1 MSLWSGQHGGMPNAW
16 VPVLPILIVALVV
29 PLVIWG
35 IVATQRRTT
44 ENLRKLA
51 DRLRLT
57 FHPAEG
63 WTGSP
68 RVSGMLRGKPVD
80 VFTYS
85 TGSGKTRKTWAAI
98 AIQPAGAAGLT
109 FALRKQGLG
118 TKISEL
124 FGAREITV
132 GDPAFDAAWFIQTNR
147 PDFLRPALLPELR
160 EKLMA
165 ARRAGAQG
173 GFEFNG
179 GAIKYAE
186 LGSFY
191 QTERIER
198 FVALADIVGDLADI
212 AEVAGTMD
220 KRT

>member
-1 MSLWSGQHGGMPNAW
+1 M
-16 VPVLPILIVALVV
+16 I
-29 PLVIWG
+29 IWG
-35 IVATQRRTT
+35 LIAAQRRTL
-44 ENLRKLA
+44 ENLQKLA
-51 DRLRLT
+51 VRLRLE

-63 WTGSP
+63 WTKSP
-68 RVSGMLRGKPVD
+68 RLSGMLRRKPVE

-98 AIQPAGAAGLT
+98 SVRPAGACGLT
-109 FALRKQGLG
+109 FTLRKQGLG

-132 GDPAFDAAWFIQTNR
+132 GDPAFDTAWFIQTNR

-165 ARRAGAQG
+165 ARQAGAHG
-173 GFEFNG
+173 GFECNG
-179 GAIKYAE
+179 GVVKYAE

-198 FVALADIVGDLADI
+198 FVALADIVGDFADI
-212 AEVAGTMD
+212 VEVAGTMD
-220 KRT
+220 GPA